1 MALCEIICMR
11 SIAQASCWQPL
22 FINKATF
29 STIHCSQSVVHVT
42 DPRTRHV
49 NACRE
54 WKATHKNVVMSHFS
68 LFSFRLAYKQQR
80 QWDETSVE
88 EHSTRYDAQRG
99 LEKWS
104 IVFVC
109 VCVLPSA
116 REAYESH
123 HVKRYCCHQT
133 VAYNTASC
141 FCIVL
146 MCKERILIP
155 ATLRQVHFSFL
166 WAGIAQSV

>member
-1 MALCEIICMR
+1 MALYEIICMR

-54 WKATHKNVVMSHFS
+54 WKATHKNVMSHFS
-68 LFSFRLAYKQQR
+68 LFSFRLAYKQQG
-80 QWDETSVE
+80 QWDETLVE
-88 EHSTRYDAQRG
+88 ERSAQDDAQRG
-99 LEKWS
+99 LEKCS
-104 IVFVC
+104 IVVC
-109 VCVLPSA
+109 VCVCFALCTGSL
-116 REAYESH
+116 R
-123 HVKRYCCHQT
+123 VTRYCCHET

-141 FCIVL
+141 FCVIL
-146 MCKERILIP
+146 MYKERILIH
-155 ATLRQVHFSFL
+155 ATLRQVHLYFVCGL
-166 WAGIAQSV
+166 G